1 LCSGLFPNRK
11 VCTKWGKVKIAYF
24 DCFSGISGDM
34 VLGALLDTGL
44 DLKALEKELKKLPL
58 ENYRIK
64 VGRVQKGSIG
74 ATKVDVQAEEKGI
87 VRTWANVS
95 SLIKDSGL
103 SEAHKEKCL
112 QIFQKIAAA
121 EAKIHCRNIDQVHF
135 HEVGA
140 TDSIIDIVGTVI
152 CLSLLEIDE
161 IYSSPLATGT
171 GTKKTEHGIIP
182 IPAPATLEILTDVPI
197 YSRGIAAELVTP
209 TGAAIIKTLAK
220 KFGDLPPLKPLSI
233 GYGAGTQE
241 LEIPNVLRV
250 VIGESLS
257 AEEFDEKL
265 LIETNV
271 DDSNPEFSSYVM
283 EKLLNAGAQ
292 DVWLTPIYMKKGRPG
307 FKISALVS
315 KEKEEEAMKIFFEE
329 TSTLGVRVTNQ
340 RRRILVR
347 KEAKVR
353 TEFGEARAKIGFWEG
368 KPVTISPEYEDCAK
382 LARKT
387 GVPLKLIFETVKK
400 AAEEEITP

>member
-1 LCSGLFPNRK
+1 M
-11 VCTKWGKVKIAYF
+11 KIAYF

-34 VLGALLDTGL
+34 VLGALLDAGL
-44 DLKALEKELKKLPL
+44 DLKSLEEELKKLPL
-58 ENYRIK
+58 DNYKIKARRI
-64 VGRVQKGSIG
+64 QKGSIG
-74 ATKVDVQAEEKGI
+74 ATKVHVQAEEKGI

-95 SLIKDSGL
+95 GMIKNSKL
-103 SEAHKEKCL
+103 SKAHKEKCL

-140 TDSIIDIVGTVI
+140 TDSIIDIVGAVV

-171 GTKKTEHGIIP
+171 GTKKIEHGIIP
-182 IPAPATLEILTDVPI
+182 IPAPATLEILTGVPI

-250 VIGESLS
+250 VIGYALPV
-257 AEEFDEKL
+257 EEFDEKSL
-265 LIETNV
+265 VETNV

-283 EKLLNAGAQ
+283 EKLLNVGAQ
-292 DVWLTPIYMKKGRPG
+292 DAWLTPIYMKKGRPG
-307 FKISALVS
+307 LKISALVP
-315 KEKEEEAMKIFFEE
+315 KEQEEEIIKILFEE
-329 TSTLGVRVTNQ
+329 TSTLGVRITNQ
-340 RRRILVR
+340 HRRILVR
-347 KEAKVR
+347 KEVKVK
-353 TEFGEARAKIGFWEG
+353 TKFGEARAKIGLWEG
-368 KPVTISPEYEDCAK
+368 KPVTISPEYEDCAT

-387 GVPLKLIFETVKK
+387 GVPLKLIFEAVKI
-400 AAEEEITP
+400 AAEKEITP